1 MSVETSPVS
10 WKALTAEI
18 RAAAPAGWYA
28 VALSDEVEAG
38 RVLGCAFLNGRVAV
52 YRRSSGEPVVLTS
65 RCPHMGA
72 DLALGDVVGDDLRCT
87 YHHFCFGPTGACT
100 RVPSEEPIPPAAK
113 VFSYPCA
120 ESLGLV
126 WAFNGEVPLF
136 PPPEVRDFAA
146 SALVVHARKAHV
158 FSVAPWI
165 SVGNSFDFLHLRHV
179 HRLAFDFDPRKIRWL
194 DGHQVEYEIEFD
206 SPELGRFEQRVVSGT
221 NVGRRTIAAT
231 TSTGSSRR
239 RRWDPASATAWP
251 PCRRTRARAGRA
263 ERSLRE
269 QEAPSDALLVDDA
282 HAHGDPL
289 QGNVR
294 EDRAMAR
301 SCAGERV
308 LTATRGGV
316 RVIPRGGSESPAT
329 LTGQVTLDR
338 HATKVPN
345 PGHLSVLSPPGL

>member
-1 MSVETSPVS
+1 MSVETSPES

-18 RAAAPAGWYA
+18 RPGQRHPQGWYA

-52 YRRSSGEPVVLTS
+52 YRKRSGEPVVLTS

-120 ESLGLV
+120 ESLGLI

-194 DGHQVEYEIEFD
+194 EGHQVEYEIEFD
-206 SPELGRFEQRVVSGT
+206 SPELGRFEQRVRVSGT
-221 NVGRRTIAAT
+221 NVVSYLTIAAT
-231 TSTGSSRR
+231 TSIGLFTSTPVGSVAQSYCVAAVPKDASLAPEELVRR
-239 RRWDPASATAWP
+239 
-251 PCRRTRARAGRA
+251 
-263 ERSLRE
+263 LRE
-269 QEAPSDALLVDDA
+269 QEALMDALLVDDA
-282 HAHGDPL
+282 RTLTGIRFKVGTL
-289 QGNVR
+289 LK

-301 SCAGERV
+301 FLRWVSEFP
-308 LTATRGGV
+308 TAD
-316 RVIPRGGSESPAT
+316 PA
-329 LTGQVTLDR
+329 
-338 HATKVPN
+338 AAFE
-345 PGHLSVLSPPGL
+345 